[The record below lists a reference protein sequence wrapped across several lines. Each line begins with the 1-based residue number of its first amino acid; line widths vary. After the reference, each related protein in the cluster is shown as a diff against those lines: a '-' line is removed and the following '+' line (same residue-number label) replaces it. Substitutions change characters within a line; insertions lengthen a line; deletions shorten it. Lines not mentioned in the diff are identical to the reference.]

1 MIDGEDDVVVVVED
15 SAAVPFH
22 VVPQKCQYSI
32 SVVGLHTNF
41 RVDGK
46 LQRVFCCNHPVQSV
60 ELSCCY

>member
-1 MIDGEDDVVVVVED
+1 MVEDEDDVVVVED

-32 SVVGLHTNF
+32 SVVGLHTNH

-46 LQRVFCCNHPVQSV
+46 LQRVFCCNHPVAFVYTSG
-60 ELSCCY
+60 